1 MIKRLNIFARG
12 FTLIELLVVISII
25 AILVGFGAARYMTAE
40 KGARDTA
47 RKSDL
52 NQYRIALENYAS
64 SNNSLYPTLGSTCGE
79 VSVLCGTG
87 GFSGTYLSGACLDDP
102 LSSTRHYRYCANT
115 TSYVLSAQL
124 EKVSTTPYYVVC
136 SNGRTGTRTSAP
148 TSATCPF

>member
-25 AILVGFGAARYMTAE
+25 AILVGFGTARYITAE

-79 VSVLCGTG
+79 VSVLCETG
-87 GFSGTYLSGACLDDP
+87 GFSGNYLSGVCLDDP
-102 LSSTRHYRYCANT
+102 LSTSHYRYCAST

-124 EKVSTTPYYVVC
+124 EKPPTTTYFVVC
-136 SNGRTGTRTSAP
+136 SNGRTGTRTSVP